1 MINMMKMMVT
11 VKLQDGKQKEFIQTF
26 EFLKDDGE
34 THQGLRGSQLNQE
47 VDDKTCFTLIYLWES
62 QEHLVRYLG
71 SEEYKV
77 LLGAIEVLGE
87 KSQIRC
93 EEISDVDYGTQTTP
107 KDVAMEILM
116 ADKRKEQGH

>member
-1 MINMMKMMVT
+1 MINMLKMMVT
-11 VKLQDGKQKEFIQTF
+11 VKLQDGKQKEFMQTV
-26 EFLKDDGE
+26 EFLKDDGK

-47 VDDKTCFTLIYLWES
+47 IDDKTCFTLIYLWES
-62 QEHLVRYLG
+62 QEHLVRYLA

-93 EEISDVDYGTQTTP
+93 EKIPDVDYGSQTTP
-107 KDVAMEILM
+107 EDVEMEILT
-116 ADKRKEQGH
+116 ADGRKEQGH